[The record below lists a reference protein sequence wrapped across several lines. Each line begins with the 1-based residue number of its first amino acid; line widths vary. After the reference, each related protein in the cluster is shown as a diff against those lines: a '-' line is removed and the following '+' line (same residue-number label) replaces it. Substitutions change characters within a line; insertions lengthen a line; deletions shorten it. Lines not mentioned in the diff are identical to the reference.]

1 MTAARSFV
9 VRHSVPI
16 YFALVFAI
24 SWGLFL
30 IAVGPSAFL
39 GTREISFAEL
49 GPIAYLGVIVGPFV
63 AGILAAYLVYGREG
77 LRDLKSRLLMWR
89 VSARWYAVALL
100 TAPLLATAILFVL
113 SFTSPAFLPPIITSA
128 DKASLLLFGIA
139 MGLVVP
145 FFEETGWTGFAI
157 PQLRMRH
164 STVTTGVIVGL
175 LWGAWHYPLF
185 AGAAPSSAAAGISPA
200 LYLAVLLFSWLPP
213 YRVLMVW
220 VYDHTKSLLV
230 AMLMHVPIVV
240 DSFVLNPTTGPKV
253 ILTFVLVFAA
263 ALWVVVAAVALAN
276 RRRPRRT
283 LPAP

>member
-1 MTAARSFV
+1 MTTIGTFIKRSPV
-9 VRHSVPI
+9 LT
-16 YFALVFAI
+16 YYALVFAI

-30 IAVGPSAFL
+30 IAVGPSAFI
-39 GTREISFAEL
+39 GTSEISFAEL
-49 GPIAYLGVIVGPFV
+49 GPIAYLGVIAGPFV

-77 LRDLKSRLLMWR
+77 LRDLKSRLLRWR
-89 VSARWYAVALL
+89 VSVRWYAVALL
-100 TAPLLATAILFVL
+100 TAPLLATATLFAL
-113 SFTSPAFLPPIITSA
+113 SLTSPAFLPPIITSA

-145 FFEETGWTGFAI
+145 FFEEMGWTGFAI
-157 PQLRMRH
+157 PRLRMRYGF
-164 STVTTGVIVGL
+164 VTTGVIVGL

-185 AGAAPSSAAAGISPA
+185 AGAAPSAAAAGISPV

-253 ILTFVLVFAA
+253 ILTFDLVFAA
-263 ALWVVVAAVALAN
+263 ALWAVVAAVALAN
-276 RRRPRRT
+276 RRQPS
-283 LPAP
+283 